1 MNTIKITK
9 GSWFRYYTIPATRR
23 RKMGNYLSHEEVA
36 TPNAVDTSQAPMT
49 AASRLRSD
57 SSQVVTGQK
66 NLVFRVTGLL
76 ASQTNDALVDFV
88 CKDLLKG
95 EEQSQLKVTASIVP
109 SCSNNAQER
118 VALVEFGGGVPDF
131 LSALVANPLE
141 VWEVEMGNVD
151 ITFDQHFF
159 GFTQLYTP
167 KADKP
172 VTAEYV
178 IFC

>member
-1 MNTIKITK
+1 
-9 GSWFRYYTIPATRR
+9 
-23 RKMGNYLSHEEVA
+23 MGQHPSREEVV
-36 TPNAVDTSQAPMT
+36 TPNAVDIFRNSSNNQAPVTATSRLIQSNSSQA
-49 AASRLRSD
+49 
-57 SSQVVTGQK
+57 VTRQK

-76 ASQTNDALVDFV
+76 PSQTNDALVDFIR
-88 CKDLLKG
+88 KNLLKG

-109 SCSNNAQER
+109 SCSNNGQER
-118 VALVEFGGGVPDF
+118 VALVEFGGRAPDF

-141 VWEVEMGNVD
+141 DWQVEMDNVD
-151 ITFDQHFF
+151 INFDQHFF

-178 IFC
+178 RFC